1 MGWEMQR
8 LDLKV
13 LVMKLANGVFPEWD
27 LPQDSRHEV
36 TIIFGILRVLH
47 LRQTLVVVLKVA
59 FEGALPLET
68 SISHDDCPLR
78 TDQR

>member
-8 LDLKV
+8 LHLKV

-27 LPQDSRHEV
+27 LPQDSRQEV
-36 TIIFGILRVLH
+36 TIIFGILMVLH

-68 SISHDDCPLR
+68 SFPM
-78 TDQR
+78 TTVP

>member
-8 LDLKV
+8 LHLKV

-36 TIIFGILRVLH
+36 TIIFGILRALH
-47 LRQTLVVVLKVA
+47 LRQTLVVLKVA

-68 SISHDDCPLR
+68 SFPM
-78 TDQR
+78 TTVP